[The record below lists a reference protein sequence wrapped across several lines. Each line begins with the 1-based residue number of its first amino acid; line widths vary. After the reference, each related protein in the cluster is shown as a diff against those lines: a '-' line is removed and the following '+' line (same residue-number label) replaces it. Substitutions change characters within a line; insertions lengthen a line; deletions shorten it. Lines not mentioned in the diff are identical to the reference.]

1 MSGTVFYR
9 HRDGSR
15 CRHPRAGR
23 GSCPGGSW
31 SYVVDLP
38 TWDGKRRQKK
48 QGGFPTRQ
56 AAVEASQKVR
66 SAIEAGD
73 AVATGTVG
81 AFLAEWLEVRSTS
94 LRPASV
100 RAYRTHLGYLIDQL
114 GTVKL
119 ADLGPGHVAACQA
132 ALLARLSPTT
142 VRGVMVT
149 LRQALKAAVAWRRLS
164 WNPAAEVTMPQVLP
178 SPMHPWTAEE
188 LRAFLAAA
196 EGDRFYPI
204 FVLLVSTGMRRG
216 EVLGLRWADVD
227 LDAGRLAVRHTIG
240 RVGGK
245 VLAGEPK
252 TAKSKRSIALDP
264 GTVAVLRRHRIAQ
277 LEERLAWGGLY
288 RDQDLVFARE
298 DGAPIN
304 PEYVGR
310 ALRRIAGKAG
320 VRPVRTHDLRHGWA
334 TAALEAGVHP
344 KVVSDRLGHSKVSV
358 TLDVYSHVAQAVEEE
373 AARLVA
379 SKLLGAPA
387 AATPVTNP

>member
-1 MSGTVFYR
+1 G
-9 HRDGSR
+9 
-15 CRHPRAGR
+15 
-23 GSCPGGSW
+23 
-31 SYVVDLP
+31 
-38 TWDGKRRQKK
+38 
-48 QGGFPTRQ
+48 
-56 AAVEASQKVR
+56 E
-66 SAIEAGD
+66 

-119 ADLGPGHVAACQA
+119 ADLGPGHVAACQT

-149 LRQALKAAVAWRRLS
+149 LRQALKTAVAWRRLP

-178 SPMHPWTAEE
+178 SPMHPWTTEE

-264 GTVAVLRRHRIAQ
+264 ATVAVVRRHRIAQ
-277 LEERLAWGGLY
+277 LEERLAWVGLY
-288 RDQDLVFARE
+288 RDQDLVFAGE

-379 SKLLGAPA
+379 SKLLGAPDA
-387 AATPVTNP
+387 APL

>member
-1 MSGTVFYR
+1 MSGTVFY
-9 HRDGSR
+9 
-15 CRHPRAGR
+15 
-23 GSCPGGSW
+23 
-31 SYVVDLP
+31 
-38 TWDGKRRQKK
+38 
-48 QGGFPTRQ
+48 
-56 AAVEASQKVR
+56 
-66 SAIEAGD
+66 
-73 AVATGTVG
+73 
-81 AFLAEWLEVRSTS
+81 
-94 LRPASV
+94 
-100 RAYRTHLGYLIDQL
+100 
-114 GTVKL
+114 
-119 ADLGPGHVAACQA
+119 
-132 ALLARLSPTT
+132 
-142 VRGVMVT
+142 
-149 LRQALKAAVAWRRLS
+149 
-164 WNPAAEVTMPQVLP
+164 
-178 SPMHPWTAEE
+178 WTAEE

-196 EGDRFYPI
+196 EGDRFHPI

-227 LDAGRLAVRHTIG
+227 VDAGRLAVRHTIG

-264 GTVAVLRRHRIAQ
+264 ATVAVLRRHRIAQ

-358 TLDVYSHVAQAVEEE
+358 TLDVYSHVAPAVEEE

-379 SKLLGAPA
+379 SKLLCAPVA
-387 AATPVTNP
+387 APPVTSP

>member
-1 MSGTVFYR
+1 MSGSVFFR

-15 CRHPRAGR
+15 CRHQRAGR
-23 GSCPGGSW
+23 APCPGGSW
-31 SYVVDLP
+31 AYVVDLASF
-38 TWDGKRRQKK
+38 DGRRKQKK
-48 QGGFPTRQ
+48 QGGFATRQ
-56 AAVEASQKVR
+56 AAADAARKVGGAVEAG
-66 SAIEAGD
+66 E

-81 AFLAEWLEVRSTS
+81 AFLAEWLEVRSTA

-100 RAYRTHLGYLIDQL
+100 RAYRTHLVYLTEQL
-114 GTVKL
+114 GGVKL
-119 ADLGPGHVAACQA
+119 ADLGPGHVAACQT
-132 ALLARLSPTT
+132 ALLGRLSPTT

-164 WNPAAEVTMPQVLP
+164 WNPAAQVTMPQVLP
-178 SPMHPWTAEE
+178 SPMHPWTAGEVH
-188 LRAFLAAA
+188 AFLAAA
-196 EGDRFYPI
+196 EGDRFYSI

-216 EVLGLRWADVD
+216 EALGLRWADVD
-227 LDAGRLAVRHTIG
+227 LDGGRLSVRHTIG

-264 GTVAVLRRHRIAQ
+264 ATVAVLKRHRKAQ

-288 RDQDLVFARE
+288 QDQDLVFARE
-298 DGAPIN
+298 NGEPTH
-304 PEYVGR
+304 PEAVGR
-310 ALRRIAGKAG
+310 ALRRLAAKAG
-320 VRPVRTHDLRHGWA
+320 VRAVRTHDLRHGWA

-379 SKLLGAPA
+379 GRLLGTAGAP
-387 AATPVTNP
+387 PVTNP

>member
-1 MSGTVFYR
+1 
-9 HRDGSR
+9 
-15 CRHPRAGR
+15 
-23 GSCPGGSW
+23 
-31 SYVVDLP
+31 
-38 TWDGKRRQKK
+38 
-48 QGGFPTRQ
+48 
-56 AAVEASQKVR
+56 
-66 SAIEAGD
+66 
-73 AVATGTVG
+73 
-81 AFLAEWLEVRSTS
+81 
-94 LRPASV
+94 
-100 RAYRTHLGYLIDQL
+100 
-114 GTVKL
+114 
-119 ADLGPGHVAACQA
+119 
-132 ALLARLSPTT
+132 
-142 VRGVMVT
+142 
-149 LRQALKAAVAWRRLS
+149 
-164 WNPAAEVTMPQVLP
+164 MPQVLP
-178 SPMHPWTAEE
+178 SPMHPWTTEE

-264 GTVAVLRRHRIAQ
+264 GTVAVLRRQRIAQ
-277 LEERLAWGGLY
+277 LEERLAWGALY
-288 RDQDLVFARE
+288 REQDLVFARE

-379 SKLLGAPA
+379 SKLLGAPVA
-387 AATPVTNP
+387 APPVTST